1 MVVCNVADNKKSS
14 QSRKP
19 HEIVVIQR
27 LKKYI
32 QGLPAKLR
40 LFLLALVRPLLTAGT
55 RFKSWREADK
65 KAIRYRSFRLQK
77 RIKPKLKPLP
87 SSWELLKQTAR
98 FIWNNKKIVFGI
110 FLVHLAVYYLVVRAP
125 IQPDVKQIQN
135 TISSAVEGSDTQIS
149 GFENNFVTLGAVL
162 GSTGATQQNGTL
174 ALVILGIVALAYIW
188 AIRMLHNGNKINIRD
203 AFYQGM
209 TPIISVSFVSFL
221 VILELLPFAFASFVY
236 TLARTSGIFVTGFED
251 LAFFTLTM
259 LLGLLSFYW
268 MTSGII
274 AIFMVALPG
283 VYPLFALSS
292 ARKLVQF
299 QRLQV
304 FRRMIS
310 LPLILGFA
318 YLALLLI
325 SIRFFPSKTFIF
337 AEVVQLLF
345 VPFVLTYLYKLYRSM
360 L

>member
-1 MVVCNVADNKKSS
+1 MSKNKQESKDF
-14 QSRKP
+14 RP
-19 HEIVVIQR
+19 HEIIVIRR
-27 LKKYI
+27 LKDYFVSLQKKFNIYFTAI
-32 QGLPAKLR
+32 LARFAKFIIR
-40 LFLLALVRPLLTAGT
+40 LKR
-55 RFKSWREADK
+55 WREADK

-77 RIKPKLKPLP
+77 RIKPELKPLP
-87 SSWELLKQTAR
+87 SSWDLIKQTMS
-98 FIWNNKKIVFGI
+98 FIWTHKKIILGI
-110 FLVHLAVYYLVVRAP
+110 FLVHIAVYYLVIRAP

-135 TISSAVEGSDTQIS
+135 TISSAVEGSDTKIS
-149 GFENNFVTLGAVL
+149 GFENNFVTLSAVL
-162 GSTGATQQNGTL
+162 GSTGATQQNSTL
-174 ALVILGIVALAYIW
+174 AIVILGIVGLAYIW

-209 TPIISVSFVSFL
+209 TPILTVSFVVFL
-221 VILELLPFAFASFVY
+221 VVLELLPFAFASFVY

-283 VYPLFALSS
+283 VYPVFALSS

-299 QRLQV
+299 QRLKV
-304 FRRMIS
+304 FRRMLS
-310 LPLILGFA
+310 LPLIFGFT

-337 AEVVQLLF
+337 AEIVQLLF
-345 VPFVLTYLYKLYRSM
+345 VPFILTYLYKLYRSM